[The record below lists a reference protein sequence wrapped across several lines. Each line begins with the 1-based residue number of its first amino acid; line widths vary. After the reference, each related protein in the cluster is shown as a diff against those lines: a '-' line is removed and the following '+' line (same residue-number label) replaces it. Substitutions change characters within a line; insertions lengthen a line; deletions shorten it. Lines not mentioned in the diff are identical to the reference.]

1 VEIKK
6 RKGKATILIEH
17 GANKG
22 VTNPH
27 DPRQTFYETWLIEK

>member
-17 GANKG
+17 GANKS
-22 VTNPH
+22 VAISH
-27 DPRQTFYETWLIEK
+27 DPQQTFYETWIIEK